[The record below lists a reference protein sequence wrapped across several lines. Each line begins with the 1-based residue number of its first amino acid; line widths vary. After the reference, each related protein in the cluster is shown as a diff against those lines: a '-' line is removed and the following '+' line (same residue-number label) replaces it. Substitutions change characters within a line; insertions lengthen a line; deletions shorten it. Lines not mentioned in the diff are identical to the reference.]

1 MKTRSQKKNIIPR
14 VYTKSVISLN
24 FAKCEDTKNSIKNLI
39 NDAKTNLNKC
49 NCVIISLVIPDSY
62 YKDYKNDKYN
72 KYIHQ
77 GHTFAVT
84 IDNEN
89 LLLYDNSYKDPYYS
103 KKKYW
108 KNYQFVIDQ
117 LKEHRKIVFF
127 PLNYAQKNKFK
138 SLLNEEGICFE
149 YIKEL
154 EENNIILPPKIC
166 FKIIKN
172 YL

>member
-24 FAKCEDTKNSIKNLI
+24 YAKCEDTKNAIKNLI
-39 NDAKTNLNKC
+39 NDAKTNLNTS

-62 YKDYKNDKYN
+62 YKGDKNKKN

-117 LKEHRKIVFF
+117 LKEHRKIIFF
-127 PLNYAQKNKFK
+127 PLNYAKKHKFK
-138 SLLNEEGICFE
+138 SLLNEEEGICFE

-154 EENNIILPPKIC
+154 EENNIILPPKYC
-166 FKIIKN
+166 FKNIN
-172 YL
+172 H